1 MSFSKF
7 TIKDY
12 TAIKR
17 AWQKLEAQARSRC
30 RTPEEFEVVCKA
42 FDFANRAHRH
52 VRRRSGEPYIIHPI
66 EVAGIVV
73 GDIGLGYKSISAALL
88 HDVVED
94 TDYTVED
101 IRVQFGDKIASLVE
115 GLTKIKTVLDNEDRR
130 GGMISES
137 IQAENLKRILL
148 TLNDDVRVVLI
159 KLADRLHNCRTI
171 EFMPEHK
178 RDKILSETMF
188 IFIPLAH
195 RLGLYGVKSE
205 MENIWLRYKEPE
217 AYAEITERINRRV
230 ALRDREIDAFIAPI
244 EGALKQADISFE
256 IKKRIKT
263 PYSIW
268 FKMRTKGVPF
278 DQIYDLYAVRII
290 YNPGTATL
298 EAEKAQAF
306 IIYSTLSSLY
316 GQQQNRYRD
325 WINNPK
331 ENGYE
336 ALHCT
341 LMSRSGFW
349 VEVQIRSKRM
359 DDIAERGI
367 AAHWAY
373 KKDGYIS
380 EKDSNMD
387 RWLAK
392 VQRILS
398 SEDMG
403 ALELLDII
411 HHDLITTDIV
421 VFTPKGEQRTIQAGA
436 TALDF
441 AYAIHSHIGNSAI
454 AAKVNM
460 RLAPLSQVLRS
471 GDQVE
476 IITAQSGRPKLEWL
490 QFLQTRHAR
499 NVVLDWFKSDREALV
514 RNGESIY
521 NERLSAL
528 GQPNTVETLKQM
540 LVYVQLN
547 EKSELFF
554 RIGVGLIGPE
564 DFRKA
569 LGKNVSAVQ
578 IRNGRYLVA
587 ECCNPIP
594 GDPLIGF
601 KASDGTIIVH
611 KKSCPLAESMASK
624 HGDLV
629 VTVPDIELEAE
640 EFTVRISLKGIDR
653 VGLLNDIT
661 QKVSVGMGLN
671 MTNLQLGSRDG
682 IFDGFIEMKVR
693 DRQELDSMIASLR
706 SIEGISDVLRTDI

>member
-1 MSFSKF
+1 M
-7 TIKDY
+7 D
-12 TAIKR
+12 
-17 AWQKLEAQARSRC
+17 
-30 RTPEEFEVVCKA
+30 
-42 FDFANRAHRH
+42 
-52 VRRRSGEPYIIHPI
+52 
-66 EVAGIVV
+66 EVA
-73 GDIGLGYKSISAALL
+73 
-88 HDVVED
+88 E
-94 TDYTVED
+94 
-101 IRVQFGDKIASLVE
+101 Q
-115 GLTKIKTVLDNEDRR
+115 
-130 GGMISES
+130 
-137 IQAENLKRILL
+137 
-148 TLNDDVRVVLI
+148 
-159 KLADRLHNCRTI
+159 
-171 EFMPEHK
+171 
-178 RDKILSETMF
+178 
-188 IFIPLAH
+188 
-195 RLGLYGVKSE
+195 
-205 MENIWLRYKEPE
+205 
-217 AYAEITERINRRV
+217 
-230 ALRDREIDAFIAPI
+230 
-244 EGALKQADISFE
+244 
-256 IKKRIKT
+256 
-263 PYSIW
+263 
-268 FKMRTKGVPF
+268 
-278 DQIYDLYAVRII
+278 
-290 YNPGTATL
+290 
-298 EAEKAQAF
+298 
-306 IIYSTLSSLY
+306 
-316 GQQQNRYRD
+316 
-325 WINNPK
+325 
-331 ENGYE
+331 
-336 ALHCT
+336 
-341 LMSRSGFW
+341 GF
-349 VEVQIRSKRM
+349 
-359 DDIAERGI
+359 
-367 AAHWAY
+367 AAHWKY
-373 KKDGYIS
+373 KDGVEEEYTEDENELNDWLHTIKEILDDPQPDAMDFLDTIKLNLFAS
-380 EKDSNMD
+380 E
-387 RWLAK
+387 
-392 VQRILS
+392 IF
-398 SEDMG
+398 
-403 ALELLDII
+403 
-411 HHDLITTDIV
+411 